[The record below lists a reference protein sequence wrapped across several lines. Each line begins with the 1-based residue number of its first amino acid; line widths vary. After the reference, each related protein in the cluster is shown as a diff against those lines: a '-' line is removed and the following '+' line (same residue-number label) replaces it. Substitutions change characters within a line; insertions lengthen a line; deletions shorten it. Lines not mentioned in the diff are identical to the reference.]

1 MEGSKNAVSGN
12 RRCAIRWSV
21 GSSNMSTRQ
30 VYRQRGRYTGNRQRG
45 RYTGNRQRG
54 RHTGNEA
61 GIQATRQ
68 AYRQRGR
75 HTGNEAGI
83 QATGNEAG
91 IQATRQAYRQRGR
104 HTGNE
109 AGIQGQHYNKFPIR
123 YISIFITNSPYFNC
137 LNKFPIYTS
146 ISI

>member
-1 MEGSKNAVSGN
+1 MEGSKNAISGN
-12 RRCAIRWSV
+12 RRCAIRRSV
-21 GSSNMSTRQ
+21 GSSNMATRQ
-30 VYRQRGRYTGNRQRG
+30 VY
-45 RYTGNRQRG
+45 RQRG

-75 HTGNEAGI
+75 Y
-83 QATGNEAG
+83 TGNEAG
-91 IQATRQAYRQRGR
+91 IQATRQAYR